1 MGITSHSKLNVRKKL
16 ITSPNITTPFTT
28 LHHSVYPGH
37 FFVASWRASLNRL
50 NSLHFINTHPSTSQ
64 PMKTKLSLLLLLL
77 SICTFA
83 QTVQK
88 PRYVIVIHG
97 GAGNITPQRFSPE
110 KQAEY
115 ELNLNNALL
124 EGEKVLAS
132 GGDATDAVIAA
143 VRYLEECPLFNA
155 GRGAVFNADGRNE
168 LDASIMDGKTGKAG
182 AVAGVSMIKS
192 PVMAARMVMD
202 SSGHVMLAGRG
213 AEEFAMKYRLEMVN
227 PDYFYTEESWQE
239 YLKVKQNREN
249 EGRKGTVGAVALD
262 IYGNLA
268 AATSTG
274 GMVYKKYGR
283 IGDSPVIGAGTY
295 ASNLSCAVSCT
306 GHGEF
311 FIRNAVAYDVSARM
325 LYLGE
330 TVEASTEFI
339 INQKLKSLGAAGG
352 LIALDKD
359 GNISMPFNTPGM
371 FRGYIKSGEKPQ
383 VLMFR

>member
-1 MGITSHSKLNVRKKL
+1 MLFRS
-16 ITSPNITTPFTT
+16 
-28 LHHSVYPGH
+28 
-37 FFVASWRASLNRL
+37 
-50 NSLHFINTHPSTSQ
+50 
-64 PMKTKLSLLLLLL
+64 
-77 SICTFA
+77 
-83 QTVQK
+83 
-88 PRYVIVIHG
+88 
-97 GAGNITPQRFSPE
+97 E

-213 AEEFAMKYRLEMVN
+213 AEEFAMKHRLEMVN
-227 PDYFYTEESWQE
+227 PDYFYTGESWQE

-262 IYGNLA
+262 IHGNLA

-330 TVEASTEFI
+330 TVEAATEFI
-339 INQKLKSLGAAGG
+339 INQKLKSQGAAGG

-371 FRGYIKSGEKPQ
+371 FRGYIKSGEMSK

>member
-1 MGITSHSKLNVRKKL
+1 MGITSHSKVNIRKNL
-16 ITSPNITTPFTT
+16 IISPDITTPLTT
-28 LHHSVYPGH
+28 LHRSVYPGH

-50 NSLHFINTHPSTSQ
+50 NSLHFINTHPSTSH

-182 AVAGVSMIKS
+182 AVAGVSIIKS

-213 AEEFAMKYRLEMVN
+213 AEEFAMKHRLEMVN
-227 PDYFYTEESWQE
+227 PDYFYTGESWQE

-262 IYGNLA
+262 IHGNLA

-330 TVEASTEFI
+330 TVEAATEFI
-339 INQKLKSLGAAGG
+339 INQKLKSQGAAGG

-371 FRGYIKSGEKPQ
+371 FRGYIKSGEMPK